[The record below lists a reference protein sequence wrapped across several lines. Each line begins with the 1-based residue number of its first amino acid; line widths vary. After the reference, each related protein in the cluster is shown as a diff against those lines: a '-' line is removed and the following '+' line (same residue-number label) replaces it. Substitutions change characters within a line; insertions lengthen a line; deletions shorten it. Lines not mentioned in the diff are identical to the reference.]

1 MKGVDSFPADR
12 EGMTHKPIITC
23 AGDWNLFC
31 TLEAPLVAA
40 IPQDSCEWRRS
51 YGRVTKSVY
60 LEASFTKY
68 NKDKVQSELNLL
80 KRPILHIFWT
90 DCVDIDYYKTTLR
103 DEVETWLKQMEK
115 NGVTDWMV
123 VLVETYDIRKANK
136 LLPRTT
142 VLDKI
147 KADFAVKH
155 QEDRFLSVINP
166 IKSEARSADSWRSL
180 VAKIRHFVLVAYNK
194 ALIKFEEHMRE
205 QREKRND
212 PEWDFCSYFI
222 LQEQLAFVLEMLG
235 LYEEALVQY
244 DELDALFSQ
253 FVLNSNVAE
262 SPKWLDTFRQPITSW
277 QAVRLTA
284 LIPQHLRE
292 LIIKKK
298 ASLLDFRSYLYQ
310 RQSAMLLLMYKP
322 WEIASRCLSTVH
334 NTLVEL
340 SLLGASTV
348 DGAAACWAQLA
359 CAETWRACDRLAAS
373 AATNPSPNAHGNA
386 LELCTATQA
395 PLLHNAKDKLH
406 ELGKLCGLLPGSPDP
421 TSEQL
426 HLVVMLSAGMGDSE
440 ANNAQPTPTDR
451 LKEALCSKTSFQ
463 QYYLELAEL
472 AMGTYKHIGRL
483 RFARQIGRDLASFYS
498 ELGET
503 GKAVLFLTDALRSY
517 EEEGWMDLAA
527 QTRLELVAAAKK
539 MNDVDRYTKLS
550 ARIASTVELEIL
562 VRNFYFEEMMKS
574 IREGLSEK
582 SEPVLTELNDC
593 FKVVSAT
600 ILPSERG
607 VYITD
612 NKVQCCLTI
621 ESYLPKTVVGTRAA
635 ISTEIS
641 KQDKQTE
648 RRTPVKN
655 YKTDLS
661 VNGSIG
667 TQSYSPKKSVGDAS
681 VDNDPSYLLT
691 SIRLDDLKPKNP
703 LLSPLN
709 FTSKLHYKEDK
720 SLQKTTVECQNP
732 KLTLKRSESTK
743 YRKPSVTVRNN
754 YENAFSVCNI
764 QLTPGINE
772 LCLEYVANKCG
783 TFKLGQISLLV
794 EEKLEFL
801 SNALI
806 TTKMGYEVV
815 TQGISV
821 VLNKVEPKK
830 DLVAGLEH
838 DMELVVTSGSSPIL
852 EDATIHMKTSTGLL
866 LRFGAQLSPMCREL
880 DVAIP
885 ACEAFVTTRVPLRLF
900 ASLQPRREKTVEH
913 TVWLSCPWWEAV
925 MEVPLHFSPPMIAS
939 WRLLTSNTRKFV
951 HVTVK
956 STVAH
961 LIQFELID
969 PKLECDSNT
978 TLSDLNPKDAGNML
992 VASDGTTAS
1001 FMWELLKDPLVKAG
1015 PMKATFR
1022 VQYRPSEVEGS
1033 LKTFVCPFDIQ
1044 DYTTLFVIRTKLE
1057 PGKGSEFCRASQ
1069 VYCLQLTV
1077 QRVNETEHTSL
1088 MYEVLADQTMWAV
1101 LGRTAG
1107 VISMEAASGPQQ
1119 VSLDVMPL
1127 VAGYLPLPTVR
1138 LSKYIAA
1145 NTKDPK
1151 KDISA
1156 HPRLE
1161 PFSPG
1166 QVYHAGK
1173 ATQVHVLPP
1182 APKDH
1187 DAAS

>member
-51 YGRVTKSVY
+51 YGRITKSVF
-60 LEASFTKY
+60 LEATFTKY

-80 KRPILHIFWT
+80 KRPILHIYWT
-90 DCVDIDYYKTTLR
+90 DCVDIEYYKTTLR
-103 DEVETWLKQMEK
+103 EEIETWLKQMEK
-115 NGVTDWMV
+115 NGVTDWML
-123 VLVETYDIRKANK
+123 VLVETYDIRKTNK

-147 KADFAVKH
+147 KGDFAVK
-155 QEDRFLSVINP
+155 QTEDRFLSVINP
-166 IKSEARSADSWRSL
+166 IKSEARSAESWRSL

-194 ALIKFEEHMRE
+194 TLIKFEEYMRE

-212 PEWDFCSYFI
+212 PEWDFCTYFI

-284 LIPQHLRE
+284 LVPQHLRE

-298 ASLLDFRSYLYQ
+298 ASLLDFRSYLFQ

-334 NTLVEL
+334 NTIVEL
-340 SLLGASTV
+340 SLLGATAV
-348 DGAAACWAQLA
+348 EGAAACWAQLA
-359 CAETWRACDRLAAS
+359 CAETLRACERLAAS
-373 AATNPSPNAHGNA
+373 ASASSGGNNAV
-386 LELCTATQA
+386 ELCTATQA
-395 PLLHNAKDKLH
+395 PLLHHAKDKLH

-440 ANNAQPTPTDR
+440 PNNAQPTPTDR
-451 LKEALCSKTSFQ
+451 LKQALCSKTSFQ

-503 GKAVLFLTDALRSY
+503 GKAVVFLTDALRSY
-517 EEEGWMDLAA
+517 EEQGWKDLAA

-539 MNDVDRYTKLS
+539 MNDVDRYIKLS
-550 ARIASTVELEIL
+550 ARIASTAELEIL
-562 VRNFYFEEMMKS
+562 VRNFYFEDMMKS
-574 IREGLSEK
+574 IRENLSDRRD
-582 SEPVLTELNDC
+582 PVLTELNDC

-600 ILPSERG
+600 LLPSERG

-612 NKVQCCLTI
+612 NKVQCRLVI
-621 ESYLPKTVVGTRAA
+621 ESNLPKIVVCTQAS
-635 ISTEIS
+635 ISTHICKEE
-641 KQDKQTE
+641 KQTE
-648 RRTPVKN
+648 RRTPVKS

-661 VNGSIG
+661 VNSSVGM
-667 TQSYSPKKSVGDAS
+667 QNNSPKKSTGEATVE
-681 VDNDPSYLLT
+681 NDTSDLIK

-703 LLSPLN
+703 LLNPLH

-732 KLTLKRSESTK
+732 KATLKRSESTK
-743 YRKPSVTVRNN
+743 YRKPSVTVRNDF
-754 YENAFSVCNI
+754 ESALCCNNI
-764 QLTPGINE
+764 TLTPGINE
-772 LCLEYVANKCG
+772 ICVEYVARKCG
-783 TFKLGQISLLV
+783 TFKLGQISLLI

-801 SNALI
+801 SNALMS
-806 TTKMGYEVV
+806 TKMGYDVI
-815 TQGISV
+815 TQGINV
-821 VLNKVEPKK
+821 YLNKVEPKK

-838 DMELVVTSGSSPIL
+838 DMELVVTSGSTRIGENAS
-852 EDATIHMKTSTGLL
+852 IHLKTSTGMLI
-866 LRFGAQLSPMCREL
+866 RFAKDLSPMSREL
-880 DVAIP
+880 DIPIP
-885 ACEAFVTTRVPLRLF
+885 ACDAFETTRVPLRLF

-913 TVWLSCPWWEAV
+913 TVWLNCPWWEAV
-925 MEVPLHFSPPMIAS
+925 TEVPLHFSPPMIAS
-939 WRLLTSNTRKFV
+939 WRLFTSNTRKFI

-961 LIQFELID
+961 LIQFILTE
-969 PKLECDSNT
+969 PKLECDGNT
-978 TLSDLNPKDAGNML
+978 TLSDLNPKNVGDMM

-1015 PMKATFR
+1015 PMKATFT
-1022 VQYRPSEVEGS
+1022 VQYRPTNVEGPLRS
-1033 LKTFVCPFDIQ
+1033 FVCPFDIQ

-1057 PGKGSEFCRASQ
+1057 PGKGSDFCRASQ
-1069 VYCLQLTV
+1069 VCCLQLSV
-1077 QRVNETEHTSL
+1077 QRVNETEYTSL

-1107 VISMEAASGPQQ
+1107 VITMESNTGEPQL
-1119 VSLDVMPL
+1119 VILDVMPL

-1138 LSKYIAA
+1138 LSKYIPA

-1151 KDISA
+1151 KDIST

-1173 ATQVHVLPP
+1173 AKQVHVLPP
-1182 APKDH
+1182 APKEHIDT
-1187 DAAS
+1187 AS

>member
-1 MKGVDSFPADR
+1 MKGVNNSPADR
-12 EGMTHKPIITC
+12 EGMTNKPIVTC

-60 LEASFTKY
+60 LEASFIKY
-68 NKDKVQSELNLL
+68 NKDKVQSDLNLL
-80 KRPILHIFWT
+80 KRPILHIYWT
-90 DCVDIDYYKTTLR
+90 DCVDIEYYKTTLR
-103 DEVETWLKQMEK
+103 EDIEIWFKELEK
-115 NGVTDWMV
+115 KGITDWMIIQ
-123 VLVETYDIRKANK
+123 VETYDIRKTNK

-147 KADFAVKH
+147 KGDFAVK
-155 QEDRFLSVINP
+155 QTEDRFISVINP
-166 IKSEARSADSWRSL
+166 IKSEARSAESWRAL
-180 VAKIRHFVLVAYNK
+180 VAKMRHFVLVAYNK

-205 QREKRND
+205 QREKRNE
-212 PEWDFCSYFI
+212 PEWDFCKYFI

-253 FVLNSNVAE
+253 FVLNSNVTE
-262 SPKWLDTFRQPITSW
+262 GPQWLETFKQPVTSW

-284 LIPQHLRE
+284 LVPQHLRE

-298 ASLLDFRSYLYQ
+298 ASLLDFRSYLFQ
-310 RQSAMLLLMYKP
+310 RQSAMLLLMFKP

-340 SLLGASTV
+340 SLLGATAV
-348 DGAAACWAQLA
+348 EGASACWAQLA
-359 CAETWRACDRLAAS
+359 CAETLRACERLTAS
-373 AATNPSPNAHGNA
+373 NSA
-386 LELCTATQA
+386 LEMCTAMQA

-406 ELGKLCGLLPGSPDP
+406 ELGKLCGLLPGSPEP

-440 ANNAQPTPTDR
+440 ANNQHPTPTDR
-451 LKEALCSKTSFQ
+451 LKEALCSKTCFQ

-483 RFARQIGRDLASFYS
+483 RFARLIGRDLAAFYS

-503 GKAVLFLTDALRSY
+503 GKAVVFLMDALRSY
-517 EEEGWMDLAA
+517 EEQGWKDLAA

-539 MNDVDRYTKLS
+539 MEDVDRYTKLS
-550 ARIASTVELEIL
+550 ATIACTAELEIL
-562 VRNFYFEEMMKS
+562 VRNFYFEEMMNS
-574 IREGLSEK
+574 IRDNLSQK
-582 SEPVLTELNDC
+582 PEPVLTELNDC
-593 FKVVSAT
+593 FKIVSAT
-600 ILPSERG
+600 LLPSERG

-612 NKVQCCLTI
+612 NKVQCCLVV
-621 ESYLPKTVVGTRAA
+621 ESNMPRDITCTRAA
-635 ISTEIS
+635 ISIEVFKI
-641 KQDKQTE
+641 DKVE
-648 RRTPVKN
+648 KRTPAKS
-655 YKTDLS
+655 YKTDIS
-661 VNGSIG
+661 VNNNIGS
-667 TQSYSPKKSVGDAS
+667 QNNSPRKTAPDENELPNLIS
-681 VDNDPSYLLT
+681 

-703 LLSPLN
+703 LLNPLHI
-709 FTSKLHYKEDK
+709 TSQLHYKEDK
-720 SLQKTTVECQNP
+720 TLQKATVECITP
-732 KLTLKRSESTK
+732 KVTLKRSDSSK
-743 YRKPSVTVRNN
+743 YRKPSATLRNN
-754 YENAFSVCNI
+754 YENAFTCVNFT
-764 QLTPGINE
+764 LKPGSNE
-772 LCLEYVANKCG
+772 IILECIAKAPG
-783 TFKLGQISLLV
+783 TFKIGQVSLLI

-806 TTKMGYEVV
+806 STKVGYDVV
-815 TQGISV
+815 IQGV
-821 VLNKVEPKK
+821 NVYLNKVEPKK
-830 DLVAGLEH
+830 DLVAGLEQA
-838 DMELVVTSGSSPIL
+838 MELVVTSGSSFIQ
-852 EDATIHMKTSTGLL
+852 EDATIILKTSTGLTI
-866 LRFGAQLSPMCREL
+866 RRAEGDSPKVREL
-880 DVAIP
+880 AIP
-885 ACEAFVTTRVPLRLF
+885 VPACRPFETTRVPLKLF
-900 ASLQPRREKTVEH
+900 SGLQVKKEKSVEH
-913 TVWLSCPWWEAV
+913 TVWLNCPWWEAA
-925 MEVPLHFSPPMIAS
+925 MEVPLHFSPPMVAS

-951 HVTVK
+951 HVTLK

-961 LIQFELID
+961 LIQFELTE
-969 PKLECDSNT
+969 PKLECDGNT
-978 TLSDLNPKDAGNML
+978 TVSDLNPKNAKDMT

-1015 PMKATFR
+1015 PMKATFT
-1022 VQYRPSEVEGS
+1022 VQYKPIGTDEPSRN
-1033 LKTFVCPFDIQ
+1033 FICPFDIQ
-1044 DYTTLFVIRTKLE
+1044 DCTTLFVIRTKLE
-1057 PGKGSEFCRASQ
+1057 PSKGTDFCRASQ
-1069 VYCLQLTV
+1069 VCCLQLSV
-1077 QRVNETEHTSL
+1077 QRVNETEFTSL

-1107 VISMEAASGPQQ
+1107 VITMESNTAEAQS
-1119 VSLDVMPL
+1119 VTLDVMPL

-1173 ATQVHVLPP
+1173 AKQVHVLPP
-1182 APKDH
+1182 MAKEHLDP
-1187 DAAS
+1187 AL

>member
-1 MKGVDSFPADR
+1 MKGVDSLTGDR
-12 EGMTHKPIITC
+12 EGMTHKPIVTC

-51 YGRVTKSVY
+51 YGRATKSVS
-60 LEASFTKY
+60 LEAQFTKY
-68 NKDKVQSELNLL
+68 NKEKVQSELNLL
-80 KRPILHIFWT
+80 KKPIFHIYWT
-90 DCVDIDYYKTTLR
+90 DCVDIEYYKTTLR
-103 DEVETWLKQMEK
+103 EDIEAWLKQLERI
-115 NGVTDWMV
+115 GITDWMI
-123 VLVETYDIRKANK
+123 VLVETYDIRKTNK

-147 KADFAVKH
+147 KGDFGVK
-155 QEDRFLSVINP
+155 QTEDRFISVINP
-166 IKSEARSADSWRSL
+166 IKSEARSAESWRAL
-180 VAKIRHFVLVAYNK
+180 VAKIRHFILVAYNK
-194 ALIKFEEHMRE
+194 ALIKFEEYMRE

-212 PEWDFCSYFI
+212 PEWDFCKYFI
-222 LQEQLAFVLEMLG
+222 LQEQLAFVLGMLG
-235 LYEEALVQY
+235 LYDEALVQY

-253 FVLNSNVAE
+253 FVLNSNITE
-262 SPKWLDTFRQPITSW
+262 SPKWLDTFKQPVTSW
-277 QAVRLTA
+277 QAVRLTS
-284 LIPQHLRE
+284 LVPQHLRE

-298 ASLLDFRSYLYQ
+298 ASLLDFRSYLFQ
-310 RQSAMLLLMYKP
+310 RQSAMLLPSSKP

-340 SLLGASTV
+340 QLLGASAV
-348 DGAAACWAQLA
+348 EGAAACWAQLA
-359 CAETWRACDRLAAS
+359 CAETLRACERLAS
-373 AATNPSPNAHGNA
+373 KNNA
-386 LELCTATQA
+386 LDMCTATQA

-440 ANNAQPTPTDR
+440 PNNQHPTPTDR

-483 RFARQIGRDLASFYS
+483 RFARLIGRDLASFYS

-503 GKAVLFLTDALRSY
+503 GKAVVFLMDALRSY
-517 EEEGWMDLAA
+517 EEQGWRDLAA

-550 ARIASTVELEIL
+550 ATIASTAELEIL
-562 VRNFYFEEMMKS
+562 VRNFYFEEMMKC
-574 IREGLSEK
+574 IREELSKKAET
-582 SEPVLTELNDC
+582 VLTELNEC
-593 FKVVSAT
+593 FKIVSAS
-600 ILPSERG
+600 LVPSERG

-612 NKVQCCLTI
+612 NKVQCRLTVV
-621 ESYLPKTVVGTRAA
+621 SYLPKDVTCSKAA
-635 ISTEIS
+635 ISIECCAE
-641 KQDKQTE
+641 KDKK
-648 RRTPVKN
+648 PVKG
-655 YKTDLS
+655 YKTDLAS
-661 VNGSIG
+661 G
-667 TQSYSPKKSVGDAS
+667 SVGS
-681 VDNDPSYLLT
+681 QNNSPRRGPVETDNETTNLIT

-703 LLSPLN
+703 LLNPLQI
-709 FTSKLHYKEDK
+709 TSQLHYKEDR
-720 SLQKTTVECQNP
+720 SLQKATVDCQNP
-732 KLTLKRSESTK
+732 KVTLKRSDSCK
-743 YRKPSVTVRNN
+743 YRKPSATLRNN
-754 YENAFSVCNI
+754 YENCFSVEKVTLKPGTND
-764 QLTPGINE
+764 LTLE
-772 LCLEYVANKCG
+772 CLAKKCG

-806 TTKMGYEVV
+806 GNKMGYEVV
-815 TQGISV
+815 TQGV
-821 VLNKVEPKK
+821 NVYLNKVEPKK

-838 DMELVVTSGSSPIL
+838 AMELVVTSGSSHIEENTTIL
-852 EDATIHMKTSTGLL
+852 LKTSSGLL
-866 LRFGAQLSPMCREL
+866 IRFAEDDSAMLREL
-880 DVAIP
+880 TIKVP
-885 ACEAFVTTRVPLRLF
+885 AMEPFETTRVPLRLF
-900 ASLQPRREKTVEH
+900 ATLQPRKEKSVEH
-913 TVWLSCPWWEAV
+913 TVWLTCPWWEAV
-925 MEVPLHFSPPMIAS
+925 TEVPLHFCPPMVAA

-951 HVTVK
+951 NVTLK
-956 STVAH
+956 SNVVH
-961 LIQFELID
+961 LVQFALTE
-969 PKLECDSNT
+969 PKLECDGNT
-978 TLSDLNPKDAGNML
+978 TVSDLNPKTADHMM

-1015 PMKATFR
+1015 PMKATFSVR
-1022 VQYRPSEVEGS
+1022 YRPASDEGPGRPFS
-1033 LKTFVCPFDIQ
+1033 CPFDIQ

-1057 PGKGSEFCRASQ
+1057 PSKGSDFCRASQ
-1069 VYCLQLTV
+1069 MCCLQLSL
-1077 QRVNETEHTSL
+1077 QRVNETEYTSL

-1107 VISMEAASGPQQ
+1107 VITMESNSAEPQN
-1119 VSLDVMPL
+1119 VTLDVMPL

-1173 ATQVHVLPP
+1173 AKQVHVLPP
-1182 APKDH
+1182 MAKEHLEVMPN
-1187 DAAS
+1187 

>member
-51 YGRVTKSVY
+51 YGRITKSVF
-60 LEASFTKY
+60 LEATFTKY

-80 KRPILHIFWT
+80 KRPILHIYWT
-90 DCVDIDYYKTTLR
+90 DCVDIEYYKTTLR
-103 DEVETWLKQMEK
+103 EEIETWLKQMEK
-115 NGVTDWMV
+115 NGITDWMV
-123 VLVETYDIRKANK
+123 VLVETYDIRKTNK

-147 KADFAVKH
+147 KGDFAVK
-155 QEDRFLSVINP
+155 QTEDRFLSVINP
-166 IKSEARSADSWRSL
+166 INNPARSAESWRSL
-180 VAKIRHFVLVAYNK
+180 VAKMRHFVLVSYNK
-194 ALIKFEEHMRE
+194 ALIKFEEYMRE

-212 PEWDFCSYFI
+212 PEWDFCTYFI

-284 LIPQHLRE
+284 LVPQHLRE

-298 ASLLDFRSYLYQ
+298 ASLLDFRSYLFQ

-334 NTLVEL
+334 NTIVEL
-340 SLLGASTV
+340 SLLGATAV
-348 DGAAACWAQLA
+348 EGAAACWAQLA
-359 CAETWRACDRLAAS
+359 CAETLRACERLAAS
-373 AATNPSPNAHGNA
+373 ASTSPGGNNAV
-386 LELCTATQA
+386 ELCTATQA

-440 ANNAQPTPTDR
+440 PNNAQPTPTDR
-451 LKEALCSKTSFQ
+451 LKQALCSKTSFQ

-503 GKAVLFLTDALRSY
+503 GKAVVFLTDALRSY
-517 EEEGWMDLAA
+517 EEQGWKDLAA

-550 ARIASTVELEIL
+550 ARIASTAELEIL

-574 IREGLSEK
+574 IRENLSDK
-582 SEPVLTELNDC
+582 RDPVLTELNDC

-600 ILPSERG
+600 LLPSERG

-612 NKVQCCLTI
+612 NKIQCCLVV
-621 ESYLPKTVVGTRAA
+621 ESNLPKIVVCTQAA
-635 ISTEIS
+635 ISTQICKEE
-641 KQDKQTE
+641 KQTE
-648 RRTPVKN
+648 RRTPVKS

-661 VNGSIG
+661 VNSSVGM
-667 TQSYSPKKSVGDAS
+667 QNNSPKKSTGEATVE
-681 VDNDPSYLLT
+681 NDTSDLIK

-703 LLSPLN
+703 LLNPLH

-720 SLQKTTVECQNP
+720 SLEKTTVECQNP
-732 KLTLKRSESTK
+732 KATLKRSESTK
-743 YRKPSVTVRNN
+743 YRKPSVTVRNDF
-754 YENAFSVCNI
+754 ENALCCNNI
-764 QLTPGINE
+764 TLNPGTNE
-772 LCLEYVANKCG
+772 ICLEYIARKCG
-783 TFKLGQISLLV
+783 TFKLGQISLLI

-806 TTKMGYEVV
+806 TTKIGYEVI
-815 TQGISV
+815 TQGINV
-821 VLNKVEPKK
+821 YLNKVEPKK
-830 DLVAGLEH
+830 DLVAGLDH
-838 DMELVVTSGSSPIL
+838 DMELVVTSGSSRIG
-852 EDATIHMKTSTGLL
+852 ENASIHLKTSTGMLI
-866 LRFGAQLSPMCREL
+866 RFAKDLSPMSREL
-880 DVAIP
+880 DVPIP
-885 ACEAFVTTRVPLRLF
+885 ACDAFETTRVPLRLF
-900 ASLQPRREKTVEH
+900 ASLQPRREKIVEH
-913 TVWLSCPWWEAV
+913 TVWLNCPWWEAV
-925 MEVPLHFSPPMIAS
+925 TEVPLHFSPPMIAS
-939 WRLLTSNTRKFV
+939 WRLFTSNTRKFI

-961 LIQFELID
+961 LINFILTE
-969 PKLECDSNT
+969 PKLECDGNT
-978 TLSDLNPKDAGNML
+978 TLSDLNPKSVGDMM

-1015 PMKATFR
+1015 PMKATFT
-1022 VQYRPSEVEGS
+1022 VQYRPTNVEGPLRS
-1033 LKTFVCPFDIQ
+1033 FVCPFDIQ

-1057 PGKGSEFCRASQ
+1057 PGKGSDFCRASQ
-1069 VYCLQLTV
+1069 VCCLQLSV
-1077 QRVNETEHTSL
+1077 QRVNETEYTSL

-1107 VISMEAASGPQQ
+1107 VITMESNTGEPQL
-1119 VSLDVMPL
+1119 VTLDVMPL

-1138 LSKYIAA
+1138 LSKYIPA

-1151 KDISA
+1151 KDIST

-1173 ATQVHVLPP
+1173 AKQVHVLPP
-1182 APKDH
+1182 APKEH
-1187 DAAS
+1187 IETAS

>member
-1 MKGVDSFPADR
+1 MKGVDSLTGDR
-12 EGMTHKPIITC
+12 EGMTHKPIVTC

-51 YGRVTKSVY
+51 YGRATKAVY

-68 NKDKVQSELNLL
+68 NKDRVQSELNLL
-80 KRPILHIFWT
+80 KKPIFHIYWT
-90 DCVDIDYYKTTLR
+90 DCVDIEYYKTTLR
-103 DEVETWLKQMEK
+103 EDIEAWLKQLEK
-115 NGVTDWMV
+115 SGITDWMI
-123 VLVETYDIRKANK
+123 VLVETYDIRKTNK

-147 KADFAVKH
+147 KGDFGVK
-155 QEDRFLSVINP
+155 QTEDRFISVINP
-166 IKSEARSADSWRSL
+166 IKSEARSAESWRAL

-194 ALIKFEEHMRE
+194 ALIKFEEYMRE

-212 PEWDFCSYFI
+212 PEWDFCKYFI

-235 LYEEALVQY
+235 LYDEALVQY

-253 FVLNSNVAE
+253 FVLNSNVTE
-262 SPKWLDTFRQPITSW
+262 SPKWLDTFKQPVTSW

-284 LIPQHLRE
+284 LVPQHLRE

-298 ASLLDFRSYLYQ
+298 ASLLDFRSYLFQ
-310 RQSAMLLLMYKP
+310 RQSAMLLPSSKP

-340 SLLGASTV
+340 SLLGATAV
-348 DGAAACWAQLA
+348 EGAAACWAQLA
-359 CAETWRACDRLAAS
+359 CAETLRACERLAA
-373 AATNPSPNAHGNA
+373 NNNA
-386 LELCTATQA
+386 LDMCTATQA

-406 ELGKLCGLLPGSPDP
+406 ELGKLCGLLPGSPEP
-421 TSEQL
+421 SSEQL
-426 HLVVMLSAGMGDSE
+426 HLVVMLSAGMGDNE
-440 ANNAQPTPTDR
+440 TNNQHPTPTDR
-451 LKEALCSKTSFQ
+451 LKEALCSKTCFQ

-483 RFARQIGRDLASFYS
+483 RFARLIGRDLAAFYS

-503 GKAVLFLTDALRSY
+503 GKAVVFLMDALRSY
-517 EEEGWMDLAA
+517 EEQGWRDLAA

-539 MNDVDRYTKLS
+539 MGDMDRYTKLS
-550 ARIASTVELEIL
+550 ATIASTAELEIL

-574 IREGLSEK
+574 IREELSKKPE
-582 SEPVLTELNDC
+582 SVLTELNDC
-593 FKVVSAT
+593 FKVVSAS
-600 ILPSERG
+600 LVPSERG

-612 NKVQCCLTI
+612 NKVQCRMTVV
-621 ESYLPKTVVGTRAA
+621 SYLPKDVACTRAA
-635 ISTEIS
+635 ISIERC
-641 KQDKQTE
+641 KDDKAE
-648 RRTPVKN
+648 KRTPVKS

-661 VNGSIG
+661 VSGNVSQNNSPRRG
-667 TQSYSPKKSVGDAS
+667 TVEP
-681 VDNDPSYLLT
+681 DNDSTNLIT

-703 LLSPLN
+703 LLNPLQIN
-709 FTSKLHYKEDK
+709 SQLHYKEDR
-720 SLQKTTVECQNP
+720 SLQKVTVECQNP
-732 KLTLKRSESTK
+732 KVTLKRSDSCK
-743 YRKPSVTVRNN
+743 YRKPSATLRNN
-754 YENAFSVCNI
+754 YENCFSVEGI
-764 QLTPGINE
+764 VLKPGSND
-772 LCLEYVANKCG
+772 LVLDFVASKCG
-783 TFKLGQISLLV
+783 TFKLGQVSLLI

-801 SNALI
+801 SNVLI
-806 TTKMGYEVV
+806 GTKMGCEVV
-815 TQGISV
+815 TQGV
-821 VLNKVEPKK
+821 NVYLNKVEPKK

-838 DMELVVTSGSSPIL
+838 AMELVVTSGSSIIKENTTIL
-852 EDATIHMKTSTGLL
+852 LKTSTGLVI
-866 LRFGAQLSPMCREL
+866 RFATDDTAMSREL
-880 DVAIP
+880 TIKVP
-885 ACEAFVTTRVPLRLF
+885 AMEPFQTTRVPLRLF
-900 ASLQPRREKTVEH
+900 AMLQPRKEKSIEH
-913 TVWLSCPWWEAV
+913 TVWLTCPWWEAV
-925 MEVPLHFSPPMIAS
+925 TEVPLHFSPPMVAS
-939 WRLLTSNTRKFV
+939 WRLLTSNTRKFI
-951 HVTVK
+951 HVTLK
-956 STVAH
+956 STVVH
-961 LIQFELID
+961 LVQFALTD
-969 PKLECDSNT
+969 PKLECDGNNNSV
-978 TLSDLNPKDAGNML
+978 SDLNPKNSDHMM

-1015 PMKATFR
+1015 PMKATFS
-1022 VQYRPSEVEGS
+1022 VNYRPTDVEGIS
-1033 LKTFVCPFDIQ
+1033 RPFSCPFDIQ

-1057 PGKGSEFCRASQ
+1057 PSKGSDFCRASQ
-1069 VYCLQLTV
+1069 MCCLQLSV
-1077 QRVNETEHTSL
+1077 QRVNETEYTSL

-1107 VISMEAASGPQQ
+1107 VITMECTSTEPQN
-1119 VSLDVMPL
+1119 VTLDVMPL

-1173 ATQVHVLPP
+1173 AKQVHVLPP
-1182 APKDH
+1182 MPKEHLDVL
-1187 DAAS
+1187 AN

>member
-1 MKGVDSFPADR
+1 MKGVDSFSADR
-12 EGMTHKPIITC
+12 EGMTHKPMITC

-51 YGRVTKSVY
+51 YGRITKSVF
-60 LEASFTKY
+60 LEASFTRY
-68 NKDKVQSELNLL
+68 NRDKVKSELNLL
-80 KRPILHIFWT
+80 KRPIFHIYWT
-90 DCVDIDYYKTTLR
+90 DCVDIEYYKTTLR
-103 DEVETWLKQMEK
+103 EEIEAWLKQMEK
-115 NGVTDWMV
+115 NGITDWMV
-123 VLVETYDIRKANK
+123 ILVETYDIRKTNK

-147 KADFAVKH
+147 KGDFAAK
-155 QEDRFLSVINP
+155 QTEERFLSVINP
-166 IKSEARSADSWRSL
+166 IKSEARSAESWRSL
-180 VAKIRHFVLVAYNK
+180 VAKIRHFVLVAYNR
-194 ALIKFEEHMRE
+194 ALIKFEEYMRE
-205 QREKRND
+205 QREKRNE
-212 PEWDFCSYFI
+212 PEWDFCTYFI

-277 QAVRLTA
+277 QAVKLTA
-284 LIPQHLRE
+284 LVPQHLRE
-292 LIIKKK
+292 LIIKKN

-340 SLLGASTV
+340 SLLGATAV
-348 DGAAACWAQLA
+348 EGAAACWAQLA
-359 CAETWRACDRLAAS
+359 CAEALRACERLAAS
-373 AATNPSPNAHGNA
+373 ASASAPGSNAV
-386 LELCTATQA
+386 ELCTATQA

-406 ELGKLCGLLPGSPDP
+406 ELGKLCGLLPGSPEP

-426 HLVVMLSAGMGDSE
+426 HLVVMLSAGMGDGE
-440 ANNAQPTPTDR
+440 PNNGQPTPTDR
-451 LKEALCSKTSFQ
+451 LKGALCSKTSFQ

-503 GKAVLFLTDALRSY
+503 GKAVVFLTDALRSY
-517 EEEGWMDLAA
+517 EDEGWWDLAA

-550 ARIASTVELEIL
+550 ARIASTAELEIL
-562 VRNFYFEEMMKS
+562 VRNFYFEEMRNS
-574 IREGLSEK
+574 IRVQLEK
-582 SEPVLTELNDC
+582 REPVAAELNDC
-593 FKVVSAT
+593 FRVVSAT
-600 ILPSERG
+600 LLPSERG
-607 VYITD
+607 IYVAD
-612 NKVQCCLTI
+612 NKVQCRLTV
-621 ESYLPKTVVGTRAA
+621 ESHLPKLVRCSRAA
-635 ISTEIS
+635 ISTELL
-641 KQDKQTE
+641 KDPPVE
-648 RRTPVKN
+648 RRPKSH
-655 YKTDLS
+655 KTDLS
-661 VNGSIG
+661 VNGSV
-667 TQSYSPKKSVGDAS
+667 TQAGSPKKPTGECPYDGDAS
-681 VDNDPSYLLT
+681 IIASV
-691 SIRLDDLKPKNP
+691 RLDDLKTKNP
-703 LLSPLN
+703 LLTPLQI
-709 FTSKLHYKEDK
+709 TSKLHYKEDR

-732 KLTLKRSESTK
+732 KATLKRSESAK
-743 YRKPSVTVRNN
+743 YRKPSATVRSSF
-754 YENAFSVCNI
+754 EGALCSGEVE
-764 QLTPGINE
+764 LSPGPNE
-772 LCLEYVANKCG
+772 ILLQCVAKRCG
-783 TFKLGQISLLV
+783 TFRLGQVSLLV
-794 EEKLEFL
+794 EGKLEFL
-801 SNALI
+801 SNALLC
-806 TTKMGYEVV
+806 TKLGYEVV
-815 TQGISV
+815 TEGVSV
-821 VLNKVEPKK
+821 LLNKVEPKK

-838 DMELVVTSGSSPIL
+838 DMELVVTSGSSRIQ
-852 EDATIHMKTSTGLL
+852 ENATIHLKTSTGLL
-866 LRFGAQLSPMCREL
+866 MRFAKDLSPMSREL
-880 DVAIP
+880 DVPVP
-885 ACEAFVTTRVPLRLF
+885 ACDAFQTIRVPLKLF

-913 TVWLSCPWWEAV
+913 NVWLNCPWWETV
-925 MEVPLHFSPPMIAS
+925 TEVPLHFSPPMIAS
-939 WRLLTSNTRKFV
+939 WRLLTSNTRKFL
-951 HVTVK
+951 HVTVR

-961 LIQFELID
+961 LVTFTLSE
-969 PKLECDSNT
+969 PKLDCDGN
-978 TLSDLNPKDAGNML
+978 TLSDLNPKKFSEMV

-1001 FMWELLKDPLVKAG
+1001 YMWELLKDPLAKAG
-1015 PMKATFR
+1015 PMRATFS
-1022 VQYRPSEVEGS
+1022 VQYRAEGAAPPRA
-1033 LKTFVCPFDIQ
+1033 FVCPFDIQ
-1044 DYTTLFVIRTKLE
+1044 DCTTLFVLRTKLE

-1069 VYCLQLTV
+1069 VYCMQLSL
-1077 QRVNETEHTSL
+1077 QRVNETEYTSL

-1107 VISMEAASGPQQ
+1107 VVTMDGTSPEPQL
-1119 VSLDVMPL
+1119 VTFDVMPL

-1173 ATQVHVLPP
+1173 AMQVHVLPP

-1187 DAAS
+1187 LDAP

>member
-51 YGRVTKSVY
+51 YGRITKSVF

-80 KRPILHIFWT
+80 KRPIFHIYWT
-90 DCVDIDYYKTTLR
+90 DCVDIEYYKTTLR
-103 DEVETWLKQMEK
+103 EEVEIWLKQMEK
-115 NGVTDWMV
+115 NGITDWMV
-123 VLVETYDIRKANK
+123 VLVETYDIRKTNK

-147 KADFAVKH
+147 KGDFAGK
-155 QEDRFLSVINP
+155 QTEDRFLSVINP

-194 ALIKFEEHMRE
+194 ALIKFEEYMRE

-212 PEWDFCSYFI
+212 PEWDFCTYFI

-284 LIPQHLRE
+284 LVPQQLRE

-340 SLLGASTV
+340 SLLGANAV
-348 DGAAACWAQLA
+348 EGAAACWAQLA
-359 CAETWRACDRLAAS
+359 CAETLRACERLAAS
-373 AATNPSPNAHGNA
+373 ASASTPGNNAV
-386 LELCTATQA
+386 ELCTATQA

-406 ELGKLCGLLPGSPDP
+406 ELGKLCGLLPGSPEP
-421 TSEQL
+421 SSEQL

-440 ANNAQPTPTDR
+440 HNNAQPTPTDR

-503 GKAVLFLTDALRSY
+503 GKAVVFLTDALRSY
-517 EEEGWMDLAA
+517 EEQGWKDLAA

-550 ARIASTVELEIL
+550 ARIASTAELEIL

-574 IREGLSEK
+574 IRENLSDRTD
-582 SEPVLTELNDC
+582 PVLTELNDC

-600 ILPSERG
+600 LLPSERG
-607 VYITD
+607 LYITD
-612 NKVQCCLTI
+612 NKVQCCLVV
-621 ESYLPKTVVGTRAA
+621 ESYLPKTVVCTRAA
-635 ISTEIS
+635 ISTEIC
-641 KQDKQTE
+641 KEDKQTE
-648 RRTPVKN
+648 RRTPVKS

-661 VNGSIG
+661 VNGSVG
-667 TQSYSPKKSVGDAS
+667 TQINSPKKSPA
-681 VDNDPSYLLT
+681 DNSSDDT
-691 SIRLDDLKPKNP
+691 SNLITRIRLDDLKPKNP
-703 LLSPLN
+703 LLNPLH

-732 KLTLKRSESTK
+732 KVTLKRSESTK

-754 YENAFSVCNI
+754 FDSALISNDIA
-764 QLTPGINE
+764 LTPGTNE
-772 LCLEYVANKCG
+772 ICLEYIARKCG
-783 TFKLGQISLLV
+783 TFKLGQVSLLV
-794 EEKLEFL
+794 EGRLEFL

-806 TTKMGYEVV
+806 STKVGYEVV
-815 TQGISV
+815 TQGINV
-821 VLNKVEPKK
+821 FLNKVEPKK

-838 DMELVVTSGSSPIL
+838 DMELVVTSGSSCI
-852 EDATIHMKTSTGLL
+852 EENSTIHLKTSAGLL
-866 LRFGAQLSPMCREL
+866 IRFAKELSVMSREL
-880 DVAIP
+880 DIAIP
-885 ACEAFVTTRVPLRLF
+885 ACGPFTTCRVPLRLF
-900 ASLQPRREKTVEH
+900 ASLQPKREKTVEH
-913 TVWLSCPWWEAV
+913 TVWLNCPWWETAT
-925 MEVPLHFSPPMIAS
+925 EVPLHFSPPMIAS
-939 WRLLTSNTRKFV
+939 WRLHTSNTRKFV

-961 LIQFELID
+961 LIQFTLTEPEL
-969 PKLECDSNT
+969 KCDENT
-978 TLSDLNPKDAGNML
+978 TLSDLNPKDAGDMV

-1015 PMKATFR
+1015 PMKATFT
-1022 VQYRPSEVEGS
+1022 VEYRPSNAEGPLRS
-1033 LKTFVCPFDIQ
+1033 FVCPFDIQ

-1069 VYCLQLTV
+1069 VYCMQLSV
-1077 QRVNETEHTSL
+1077 QRVNETEYTSL

-1107 VISMEAASGPQQ
+1107 VIILDGTTADPQ
-1119 VSLDVMPL
+1119 VVTLDVMPL

-1173 ATQVHVLPP
+1173 AMQVHVLPP
-1182 APKDH
+1182 APKEH
-1187 DAAS
+1187 LEATS

>member
-1 MKGVDSFPADR
+1 MKGVDNSPADR
-12 EGMTHKPIITC
+12 EGMTNKPIITC

-51 YGRVTKSVY
+51 YGRPPKSVY
-60 LEASFTKY
+60 LEASFVKY
-68 NKDKVQSELNLL
+68 NKDKVVAEQNLL
-80 KRPILHIFWT
+80 KRPIFHIYWT
-90 DCVDIDYYKTTLR
+90 DCVDIEYYKTTLR
-103 DEVETWLKQMEK
+103 EDVETWLKQLEK
-115 NGVTDWMV
+115 NGITDWMI
-123 VLVETYDIRKANK
+123 VLVETYDIRKTNK

-147 KADFAVKH
+147 KGDFAVK
-155 QEDRFLSVINP
+155 QTEDRFLSVINP
-166 IKSEARSADSWRSL
+166 IKSEARSAESWRAL

-212 PEWDFCSYFI
+212 PEWDFCKYFI

-253 FVLNSNVAE
+253 FVLNSNVTE
-262 SPKWLDTFRQPITSW
+262 SPKWLDTFRQPVTSW

-284 LIPQHLRE
+284 LVPQSLRD

-298 ASLLDFRSYLYQ
+298 ASLLDFRSYLFQ
-310 RQSAMLLLMYKP
+310 RQSAMLLLMFKP
-322 WEIASRCLSTVH
+322 WEIASLCLSTVQ

-340 SLLGASTV
+340 SLLNVSV
-348 DGAAACWAQLA
+348 VEGAAACWAQLA
-359 CAETWRACDRLAAS
+359 CAETLRACERLAAS
-373 AATNPSPNAHGNA
+373 NNAM
-386 LELCTATQA
+386 EMCTATQA

-440 ANNAQPTPTDR
+440 PNNQQPTPTDR

-483 RFARQIGRDLASFYS
+483 RFARLIGRDLAAFYS

-503 GKAVLFLTDALRSY
+503 GKAVVFLMDALRSY
-517 EEEGWMDLAA
+517 EEQGWKDLAA

-550 ARIASTVELEIL
+550 ATIACTAELEIL
-562 VRNFYFEEMMKS
+562 VRNFYFEEMMNS
-574 IREGLSEK
+574 IRVDLKDKTES
-582 SEPVLTELNDC
+582 VLTELNDC
-593 FKVVSAT
+593 FKIISAT
-600 ILPSERG
+600 LVPSERG

-612 NKVQCCLTI
+612 NKIQCCLLI
-621 ESYLPKTVVGTRAA
+621 ESHFSKEVNCTRAA
-635 ISTEIS
+635 ISIEPCKEE
-641 KQDKQTE
+641 KQDK
-648 RRTPVKN
+648 RTPVKS
-655 YKTDLS
+655 YKTDLN
-661 VNGSIG
+661 VNGSVS
-667 TQSYSPKKSVGDAS
+667 TQTNLQRKTSDVSTDSDVS
-681 VDNDPSYLLT
+681 NLIS

-703 LLSPLN
+703 LLNPLQI
-709 FTSKLHYKEDK
+709 TSKLLYKEDK
-720 SLQKTTVECQNP
+720 SLQKATIECQNP
-732 KLTLKRSESTK
+732 KVTLKRSDSSK
-743 YRKPSVTVRNN
+743 YRKPSATTRNN
-754 YENAFSVCNI
+754 FLTSLVLENVV
-764 QLTPGINE
+764 LKPGLNE
-772 LCLEYVANKCG
+772 LKLEYTANQCG
-783 TFKLGQISLLV
+783 TFKLGQVSLLV
-794 EEKLEFL
+794 EGKLEFL

-806 TTKMGYEVV
+806 GTKVGFEVV
-815 TQGISV
+815 TQGV
-821 VLNKVEPKK
+821 NVYLNKVEPKK
-830 DLVAGLEH
+830 DLIAGLEH
-838 DMELVVTSGSSPIL
+838 AMELVITSGSAQLKENTSIL
-852 EDATIHMKTSTGLL
+852 LKTSAGLL
-866 LRFGAQLSPMCREL
+866 IRFAEDDTAMTREL
-880 DVAIP
+880 TIP
-885 ACEAFVTTRVPLRLF
+885 VPPSKPFETTKVPLRLF
-900 ASLQPRREKTVEH
+900 ASLQPKREKSIEH
-913 TVWLSCPWWEAV
+913 TVWLNCPWWDNAT
-925 MEVPLHFSPPMIAS
+925 EVPLHFSPPMSLS
-939 WRLLTSNTRKFV
+939 WRLLTSHARKFI
-951 HVTVK
+951 HATLR
-956 STVAH
+956 SAAPH
-961 LIQFELID
+961 FIQFALTEPTLQ
-969 PKLECDSNT
+969 CDGNNQVA
-978 TLSDLNPKDAGNML
+978 DLNPKGASDMM

-1001 FMWELLKDPLVKAG
+1001 FMWELLKDPLVKAE
-1015 PMKATFR
+1015 PMKATFS
-1022 VQYRPSEVEGS
+1022 VQYRLVDSEEPAR
-1033 LKTFVCPFDIQ
+1033 TFSCTFDIQ

-1057 PGKGSEFCRASQ
+1057 PSKGSDFCRASQ
-1069 VYCLQLTV
+1069 VCCLQLSV
-1077 QRVNETEHTSL
+1077 QRVNETEYTSL

-1107 VISMEAASGPQQ
+1107 VITMEPNCTEPQN
-1119 VSLDVMPL
+1119 VTLDVMPL

-1173 ATQVHVLPP
+1173 AKQVHVLAPI
-1182 APKDH
+1182 PKDH
-1187 DAAS
+1187 LDPTMI

>member
-1 MKGVDSFPADR
+1 MKGVDSSPADR
-12 EGMTHKPIITC
+12 EGMTHKPIVTC

-51 YGRVTKSVY
+51 YGRITKFVY
-60 LEASFTKY
+60 LEASFIKY

-80 KRPILHIFWT
+80 KRPIFHVYWT
-90 DCVDIDYYKTTLR
+90 DCVDIEYYKTTLR
-103 DEVETWLKQMEK
+103 EDIEAWLKQLEK
-115 NGVTDWMV
+115 NGITDWMI
-123 VLVETYDIRKANK
+123 VLVETYDIRKTNK

-147 KADFAVKH
+147 KGDFSAK
-155 QEDRFLSVINP
+155 QTEERFISVINP
-166 IKSEARSADSWRSL
+166 IKSEARSAESWRSL
-180 VAKIRHFVLVAYNK
+180 VAKIRHFILVAYNK

-212 PEWDFCSYFI
+212 PEWDFCTYFI

-253 FVLNSNVAE
+253 FVLNSNVTE
-262 SPKWLDTFRQPITSW
+262 SPKWLETFKQPITSW

-284 LIPQHLRE
+284 LVPQQLRE

-298 ASLLDFRSYLYQ
+298 ASLLDFRSYLFQ
-310 RQSAMLLLMYKP
+310 RQSAMLLLTFKP
-322 WEIASRCLSTVH
+322 WEIASRCLTTVH

-340 SLLGASTV
+340 SLLNANSV
-348 DGAAACWAQLA
+348 EGAAACWAHLA
-359 CAETWRACDRLAAS
+359 CAETLRACERLS
-373 AATNPSPNAHGNA
+373 ATNSAM
-386 LELCTATQA
+386 EQCTNMQA

-440 ANNAQPTPTDR
+440 PNNQQTPTDR

-503 GKAVLFLTDALRSY
+503 GKAVVFLTDALRSY
-517 EEEGWMDLAA
+517 EEQGWRDLAA
-527 QTRLELVAAAKK
+527 QTRLELVAAANK

-550 ARIASTVELEIL
+550 ARIASTAELEIL

-574 IREGLSEK
+574 IKVGLADKQES
-582 SEPVLTELNDC
+582 VLTELNDC
-593 FKVVSAT
+593 FKVVSVT
-600 ILPSERG
+600 LVPSERG
-607 VYITD
+607 IYITD
-612 NKVQCCLTI
+612 NKVQCHLVV
-621 ESYLPKTVVGTRAA
+621 ESYLPKEVMCTRAA
-635 ISTEIS
+635 ISIELY
-641 KQDKQTE
+641 KEEKQTE
-648 RRTPVKN
+648 KRTPVKS

-661 VNGSIG
+661 VNSSVG
-667 TQSYSPKKSVGDAS
+667 TQTNSPKRLPADVAENESSNLVS
-681 VDNDPSYLLT
+681 

-703 LLSPLN
+703 LLNPMHI
-709 FTSKLHYKEDK
+709 TSKLHYKEDK
-720 SLQKTTVECQNP
+720 SLQKATVENENP
-732 KLTLKRSESTK
+732 KVTLKRSDSSK
-743 YRKPSVTVRNN
+743 YRKPSATVRNN
-754 YENAFSVCNI
+754 YEWSMICDNVV
-764 QLTPGINE
+764 LKPGLNDLSLDYI
-772 LCLEYVANKCG
+772 ADKCG
-783 TFKLGQISLLV
+783 VFKLGQVSLLV
-794 EEKLEFL
+794 EGKLEFL
-801 SNALI
+801 SNALMS
-806 TTKMGYEVV
+806 TKVGYQVV
-815 TQGISV
+815 TQGV
-821 VLNKVEPKK
+821 NVYLNKVEPKK

-838 DMELVVTSGSSPIL
+838 DMELVVTSGSSRIQ
-852 EDATIHMKTSTGLL
+852 ENATIVLKTSTGLL
-866 LRFGAQLSPMCREL
+866 IRFAEEQSPMSREL
-880 DVAIP
+880 TIP
-885 ACEAFVTTRVPLRLF
+885 IPPTEPFSTTKVPLRLF
-900 ASLQPRREKTVEH
+900 ASLQARREKSVEH
-913 TVWLSCPWWEAV
+913 SVWLNCPWWEAV

-939 WRLLTSNTRKFV
+939 WRLLTSNIRKFI
-951 HVTVK
+951 HVTLK

-961 LIQFELID
+961 YIQF
-969 PKLECDSNT
+969 KLSDAKLDCDGNT
-978 TLSDLNPKDAGNML
+978 TVSDLNPENAGDMV

-1015 PMKATFR
+1015 PMKATFT
-1022 VQYRPSEVEGS
+1022 VQYCPVTSNEPRPF
-1033 LKTFVCPFDIQ
+1033 TCPFDIQ
-1044 DYTTLFVIRTKLE
+1044 DYTTLFVIKTKLE
-1057 PGKGSEFCRASQ
+1057 PAKGSDFCRASQ
-1069 VYCLQLTV
+1069 VCCLQLSL

-1107 VISMEAASGPQQ
+1107 VITMETNSAEPQN
-1119 VSLDVMPL
+1119 VTLDVMPL
-1127 VAGYLPLPTVR
+1127 IAGYLPLPSVR

-1173 ATQVHVLPP
+1173 ARQVHVLAP
-1182 APKDH
+1182 APKEHVDTT
-1187 DAAS
+1187 